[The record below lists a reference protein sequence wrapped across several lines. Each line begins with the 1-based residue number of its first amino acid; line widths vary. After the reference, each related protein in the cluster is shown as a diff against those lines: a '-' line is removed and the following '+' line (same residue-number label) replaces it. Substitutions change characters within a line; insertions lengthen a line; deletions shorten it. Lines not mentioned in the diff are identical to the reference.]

1 MTRKRSQEKNAL
13 TYFVDTAFG
22 LAASIKRQFVKLFW
36 ARSGRMRCCNYRLRA
51 FTINGAMKFVRCAAL
66 LAVVLSIALLF
77 GCGHKHRRPVA
88 SRSPR
93 PRPQAPKAAP
103 IGTVEEGIASW
114 YGVPYHGRPAADGEI
129 YDMEKLVAAHRTMP
143 FNTWLKVTNLKNGL
157 SVDVRIID
165 RGPFIDNRIIDLSKA
180 AARRIQM
187 LGPGTAR
194 VRIEVVSAPV
204 DLPGNDFYAVQVGAF
219 ANYANASRVRARYAE
234 RYGAAQIAIK
244 QGRIPLYRVLVGKEP
259 SPQAAQQLAAQLRTG
274 GELFVVRLDSQT
286 PAAAPPPAG
295 ADVSAAGSSSSEP

>member
-93 PRPQAPKAAP
+93 PRPQEPKAAP
-103 IGTVEEGIASW
+103 IGTVGTVFPITDALPPTVKSTIW
-114 YGVPYHGRPAADGEI
+114 R
-129 YDMEKLVAAHRTMP
+129 
-143 FNTWLKVTNLKNGL
+143 NWLRLTAPCP
-157 SVDVRIID
+157 ST
-165 RGPFIDNRIIDLSKA
+165 RG
-180 AARRIQM
+180 
-187 LGPGTAR
+187 
-194 VRIEVVSAPV
+194 
-204 DLPGNDFYAVQVGAF
+204 
-219 ANYANASRVRARYAE
+219 
-234 RYGAAQIAIK
+234 
-244 QGRIPLYRVLVGKEP
+244 
-259 SPQAAQQLAAQLRTG
+259 
-274 GELFVVRLDSQT
+274 
-286 PAAAPPPAG
+286 
-295 ADVSAAGSSSSEP
+295 